1 MPVKSYTINAG
12 DTVQIPGGNFLRII
26 ESVDE
31 VTVKFYRGHQELSDE
46 RAEGV
51 KAGYAGAPKPDL
63 TRSEHAPAFD
73 FAEVYSA
80 TTQTVKVLHTSGETR
95 YDRSTGD
102 VTATIAQGATITS
115 GSSSVGAVDTELL
128 AADANAR
135 AITIKNT
142 HATQDLYITGG
153 GEAADATKW
162 KLAPGES
169 YTFTASAKSA
179 IRGYGSAAATTYQ
192 WIKEAS

>member
-12 DTVQIPGGNFLRII
+12 QSIKLHGGNFLRIL

-31 VTVKFYRGHQELSDE
+31 VTVKYYRGHAELTDE

-63 TRSEHAPAFD
+63 TREEHAPAFD
-73 FAEVYSA
+73 FAEIESA
-80 TTQTVKVLHTSGETR
+80 TTQTVKVLYTSGETR

-102 VTATIAQGATITS
+102 VNASIAQGATITS
-115 GSSSVGAVDTELL
+115 GSGSVGAVDTQLL
-128 AADANAR
+128 AADANAK

-153 GEAADATKW
+153 GEAADTTKW